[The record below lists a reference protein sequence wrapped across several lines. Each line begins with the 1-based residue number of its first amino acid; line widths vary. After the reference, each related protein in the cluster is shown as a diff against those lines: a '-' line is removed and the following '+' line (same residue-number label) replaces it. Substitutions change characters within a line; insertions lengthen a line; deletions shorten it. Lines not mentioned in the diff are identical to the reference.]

1 VWNDILSECL
11 KAFGLFFL
19 HPMLYVF
26 ILISLIIG
34 YFRVK
39 NERRNF
45 SFRIYNT
52 KYELMTSIWNGL
64 LIGLLFSIVTL
75 GIGIMVPVQ
84 FLYVIELIT
93 ILVMLTL
100 QTQWMSSAYLV
111 GVSLFLIT
119 LVPSSKLPSQFQDVI
134 EHAKA
139 INFQSITILV
149 GLLILIEGILIQLNA
164 SKKSNP
170 LLVESKRGKKIGA
183 HSVKRLWLVPLFL
196 LIPTGPITSDLHWWP
211 VLHIGQTSYSIVLV
225 PFSIGFY
232 QLVRGSIA
240 NQTIKMIG
248 RQVCLLSIF
257 IIAGGVLSFYSDIIA
272 YATLAIAI
280 VGRELITYLQKNRDA
295 NSPAIFTSQVRGLV
309 VLGILPDSPAEKM
322 DVHVGETIT
331 KVNGQIIK
339 SITEF
344 YEALQINRAY
354 CKLEVIDLNAQI
366 RITQSAVYE
375 GQHHE
380 LGFLFVEDAKEL
392 IGKIPG

>member
-1 VWNDILSECL
+1 VWNDFLSECL
-11 KAFGLFFL
+11 KAVGMFFL
-19 HPMLYVF
+19 HPLLYVF
-26 ILISLIIG
+26 FLTSLVIG
-34 YFRVK
+34 YIRVK
-39 NERRNF
+39 KERKNF

-52 KYELMTSIWNGL
+52 TYELKTSIWNGL
-64 LIGLLFSIVTL
+64 LLGFAFSIITL
-75 GIGIMVPVQ
+75 GIGIMVPVEL
-84 FLYVIELIT
+84 LYVIGLIT

-100 QTQWMSSAYLV
+100 QVQWMSGAYLV
-111 GVSLFLIT
+111 GISLFLVT
-119 LVPSSKLPSQFQDVI
+119 LVPASVLPNQIQDLV
-134 EHAKA
+134 EYAKA
-139 INFQSITILV
+139 IHFQSITILV
-149 GLLILIEGILIQLNA
+149 GLLLLIEGILIQLNA

-170 LLVESKRGKKIGA
+170 LLVESKRGRKIGA

-196 LIPTGPITSDLHWWP
+196 LIPTGPITSDISWWP
-211 VLHIGQTSYSIVLV
+211 VLHIGHTSYSIVLV

-232 QLVRGSIA
+232 QVVRGSIA
-240 NQTIKMIG
+240 NETVKMIG
-248 RQVCLLSIF
+248 RQICLLSILV
-257 IIAGGVLSFYSDIIA
+257 IAGGALSFYSNIIA

-280 VGRELITYLQKNRDA
+280 VGRELITYLQRNRDE
-295 NSPAIFTSQVRGLV
+295 NSPSIFTSRERGLV
-309 VLGILPDSPAEKM
+309 VLGILSGSPAEKM

-366 RITQSAVYE
+366 RITQGAVYE